1 MPAETRSPLVDAL
14 RIAGVGTVLLAGVLA
29 ANLFTYAVVEEQSDL
44 DHQRHFNDS
53 YRIFS
58 LTLPHAVDL
67 CGEPVPLEKLDVR
80 ERLDREL
87 LVNTYWQSN
96 SILAHKRAAR
106 WFPVIEQVLREEG
119 VPEDLKYIALI
130 ESGFTTAVSPMGAA
144 GFWQFMKETA
154 PRYGL
159 EVNAEVDERYHV
171 ARSTR
176 AAARYLKEAYA
187 RYGSWAMA
195 MASYN
200 LGIAGLDKQ
209 IGRQKAT
216 DYYDLLLPEETSRY
230 VFRALAMKEIMAD
243 PTRYGF
249 HIRNKDLYAPY
260 RVRSITVEGPVGDLA
275 AFANE
280 QGTSYKVLKLLNPWL
295 RETRLTN
302 SAGRRYELLLPAA
315 DFDAADGAQDD

>member
-1 MPAETRSPLVDAL
+1 MPAETRSPLVHAL
-14 RIAGVGTVLLAGVLA
+14 RIAGAGTALLAGVLA
-29 ANLFTYAVVEEQSDL
+29 ANLLTYAVTEEHSDV

-67 CGEPVPLEKLDVR
+67 CGERVPLEKLDVR

-106 WFPVIEQVLREEG
+106 WFPLIEQVLREEG

-154 PRYGL
+154 TRHGL
-159 EVNAEVDERYHV
+159 EVNTEVDERYHV

-187 RYGSWAMA
+187 RYGTWAMA

-243 PTRYGF
+243 PGRYGF
-249 HIRNKDLYAPY
+249 HIRSKDLYAPY
-260 RVRSITVEGPVGDLA
+260 RVRTVNVDGPVGDLA
-275 AFANE
+275 AFAAE

>member
-1 MPAETRSPLVDAL
+1 MAPEPRTPLIHAL
-14 RIAGVGTVLLAGVLA
+14 RIAGAGTLLLAGVLV
-29 ANLFTYAVVEEQSDL
+29 ANLFTYAVIEEHNDL
-44 DHQRHFNDS
+44 DHQRHFNASDK
-53 YRIFS
+53 IFS
-58 LTLPHAVDL
+58 LTLPNTVEL
-67 CGEPVPLEKLDVR
+67 CGERVPLEKLDVR

-106 WFPVIEQVLREEG
+106 WFPLIEQVLREEG
-119 VPEDLKYIALI
+119 VPEDLKYISLI
-130 ESGFTTAVSPMGAA
+130 ESGFTNAVSPMGAA
-144 GFWQFMKETA
+144 GFWQFMKDTA

-159 EVNAEVDERYHV
+159 EVSSEVDERYNV
-171 ARSTR
+171 VKSTR

-200 LGIAGLDKQ
+200 LGIGGLDKQ
-209 IGRQKAT
+209 IGRQNAR

-243 PTRYGF
+243 PGRYGF
-249 HIRNKDLYAPY
+249 HIRAKDLYAPY
-260 RVRSITVEGPVGDLA
+260 KVRTHVVDGTVSDLA
-275 AFANE
+275 AFAAE

-295 RETRLTN
+295 RETRLSN
-302 SAGRRYELLLPAA
+302 PAGRRYELLLPAA
-315 DFDAADGAQDD
+315 DFDAAEGAQDE